1 MCGISGFMAVRS
13 ARLAEDAVAR
23 MGDALAHR
31 GPDGARGYAV
41 GNVAMR
47 HNRLAIVDLVTG
59 EQPLG
64 EPGGAALIANG
75 EIYNDP
81 ELRAAL
87 PDARFATRSDC
98 EPPLFLYRR
107 DGLGFADALRGMWA
121 IAIHDPRAGRLVLSR
136 DPFGIKPLYYA
147 ERPEGLAFAS
157 EPQALLAGGFAGR
170 ALDPV
175 GVAEL
180 LQLQFT
186 TRRETIFRGIARV
199 LPGETLVVSDGR
211 IVERRRRAALPE
223 GGPREVDEASAVERI
238 DAALADSVRAHRRS
252 DVPYGIFLSGGI
264 DSSAVLALMA
274 RLDERPVRAFTAY
287 FPEAGARDERPAAA
301 AVAAA
306 CGAQLEAV
314 PVTRADFFAELPT
327 IVAAMDDPAADY
339 AIVPTWL
346 LARAARRAGIKVVLS
361 GEGGDE
367 LFGGY
372 GRYRSVMRPWLLGGR
387 AMRRR
392 GTMDELGVLRDAG
405 PVWRDGFAAAERA
418 ERQAD
423 RSRLQSA
430 QALDCVD
437 WLPNDLLAKLD
448 RCLMAHGVEGRTPF
462 LDPVV
467 AATAFVLPDR
477 LKIRSGLGKWILR
490 RWLAGALPAADPFA
504 PKRGF
509 TVPVADWILAE
520 GARLGEL
527 VARQPG
533 IVAAAHRDAV
543 ARLFARGGKRQGFA
557 AWTLLFFA
565 LWHRRHV
572 LGLPPAGGILETLAD
587 TPPA

>member
-59 EQPLG
+59 DQPLG

-223 GGPREVDEASAVERI
+223 GGPREVDEASAGERI

-252 DVPYGIFLSGGI
+252 DVP
-264 DSSAVLALMA
+264 
-274 RLDERPVRAFTAY
+274 
-287 FPEAGARDERPAAA
+287 
-301 AVAAA
+301 
-306 CGAQLEAV
+306 
-314 PVTRADFFAELPT
+314 
-327 IVAAMDDPAADY
+327 
-339 AIVPTWL
+339 
-346 LARAARRAGIKVVLS
+346 
-361 GEGGDE
+361 
-367 LFGGY
+367 
-372 GRYRSVMRPWLLGGR
+372 
-387 AMRRR
+387 
-392 GTMDELGVLRDAG
+392 
-405 PVWRDGFAAAERA
+405 
-418 ERQAD
+418 
-423 RSRLQSA
+423 
-430 QALDCVD
+430 
-437 WLPNDLLAKLD
+437 
-448 RCLMAHGVEGRTPF
+448 
-462 LDPVV
+462 
-467 AATAFVLPDR
+467 
-477 LKIRSGLGKWILR
+477 
-490 RWLAGALPAADPFA
+490 
-504 PKRGF
+504 
-509 TVPVADWILAE
+509 
-520 GARLGEL
+520 
-527 VARQPG
+527 
-533 IVAAAHRDAV
+533 
-543 ARLFARGGKRQGFA
+543 
-557 AWTLLFFA
+557 
-565 LWHRRHV
+565 
-572 LGLPPAGGILETLAD
+572 
-587 TPPA
+587 